1 MDRTE
6 KVIKYLKKYQY
17 LCYIKSIRAN
27 SKPQAE
33 ALKEEFK
40 ELDSLIKELEEPGR
54 RRTREGNL
62 I

>member
-6 KVIKYLKKYQY
+6 KVIKYLKKYQH

-27 SKPQAE
+27 SKPQAD

-40 ELDSLIKELEEPGR
+40 ELGSLIKELEEHGCR
-54 RRTREGNL
+54 R
-62 I
+62 II